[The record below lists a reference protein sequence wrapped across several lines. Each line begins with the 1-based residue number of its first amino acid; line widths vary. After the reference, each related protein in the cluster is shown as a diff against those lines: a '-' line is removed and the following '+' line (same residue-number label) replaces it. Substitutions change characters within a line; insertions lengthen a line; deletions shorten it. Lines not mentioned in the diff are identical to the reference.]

1 MPVNSEPGAAVLA
14 IMQQLVD
21 RIKSTRPIR
30 SDKKPADLGFVYS
43 QLVLGMMV
51 DPNDYRGAWTPAGG
65 ASAQDL
71 ISKAAASANPAV
83 PAAAAP
89 TATATATAPAG
100 GSTPAAAATAPDP
113 ASQRAMNSAFNTS
126 MMVDRLIMVTQ
137 NDTYL
142 EYSGGGR
149 KLSTAYNGIIN
160 GMQPGAPS
168 TPAPDVQKRIDE
180 ARKVLYVPD
189 DDGDLVIKSKL
200 YKAYEKN
207 TQAYGKAVAEYANAE
222 AEASKDRAKADV
234 FPVTSKPLRE
244 AVDAAWDT
252 LTSEGA
258 DKIEAALDVLESV
271 GADIDAHLIGKARK
285 DFDRWN
291 LGLAGSVP
299 VDVPYAYCSPSSW
312 ADPDEDHDGWET
324 LEVDSSQYSSHM
336 GSDSSFFHSFRQDTS
351 SSSTSVSGGGSFM
364 GFGASGGYHTA
375 DSHEKD
381 DSQTAQKLQTF
392 FKNDAKSLHISLQY
406 GIVDIN
412 RPWFLGDLF
421 RLKNWYLVN
430 NKKGAISDGTVDG
443 QAESENTILP
453 MVPMQFLV
461 VRNLTIKTDDWGS
474 DGQTMQQMFGDE
486 GGAWDKSSSG
496 FNAGASYGFGP
507 FSVSANV
514 SHDQAK
520 EGVSRF
526 GNHTSSQRQD
536 YEASFDGSTL
546 TIKGAQI
553 VAWLSTIVPACPPI
567 DAPPA
572 AKPAAAAQP
581 VASTATATAS
591 AH

>member
-14 IMQQLVD
+14 IMQQLID

-51 DPNDYRGAWTPAGG
+51 DPDDYRGAWTPTGG

-71 ISKAAASANPAV
+71 ISTRAAPANPAAPAPAASANSSP
-83 PAAAAP
+83 P
-89 TATATATAPAG
+89 
-100 GSTPAAAATAPDP
+100 AATAPGL

-126 MMVDRLIMVTQ
+126 MLVDRLIMVTKD
-137 NDTYL
+137 DTYL

-149 KLSTAYNGIIN
+149 KISTAYNGIIN

-200 YKAYEKN
+200 YKVYEKN
-207 TQAYGKAVAEYANAE
+207 TQAYGKAVAEYAKAE
-222 AEASKDRAKADV
+222 ADASKDRAAADA

-244 AVDAAWDT
+244 AVDDAWDT
-252 LTSEGA
+252 LKSEGA
-258 DKIEAALDVLESV
+258 EKIEAALDVIESV
-271 GADIDAHLIGKARK
+271 GVDIDARLIAKARK

-291 LGLAGSVP
+291 LGLAGVVP

-312 ADPDEDHDGWET
+312 ADAGEDQDGWEK
-324 LEVDSSQYSSHM
+324 LEIDSRQYSSHM

-351 SSSTSVSGGGSFM
+351 SSSTSVSGGGCYM

-381 DSQTAQKLQTF
+381 DSQSAQKLQTF
-392 FKNDAKSLHISLQY
+392 FKNDAKNLHISLEY
-406 GIVDIN
+406 GTVDIN
-412 RPWFLGDLF
+412 RTWFLGDLF

-430 NKKGAISDGTVDG
+430 NKKNAISDGTIDG
-443 QAESENTILP
+443 QADSENTILP

-461 VRNLTIKTDDWGS
+461 VRNVTITAEDWGS
-474 DGQTMQQMFGDE
+474 DSQTMQQMFGDE

-496 FNAGASYGFGP
+496 YNAGASYGFGP

-536 YEASFDGSTL
+536 YEAHFDGSTL
-546 TIKGAQI
+546 TINGAQI
-553 VAWLSTIVPACPPI
+553 VAWLSTIVPACAPL
-567 DAPPA
+567 DAPPPEKSA
-572 AKPAAAAQP
+572 TATQP
-581 VASTATATAS
+581 VATTATAPVPV
-591 AH
+591 H